1 MNWLP
6 PGSDGD
12 NAATHLLRSYQSWWP
27 RPRGQPRSCRTRE
40 RAPIPRIPGPEP
52 REAPFFNLKINGNK
66 LKIWKSSLKSLLIKL
81 DTSQPLAKA
90 SLCYLPQMF
99 MFQLFFMKFISPL
112 TLKYDV
118 MYLLTFCSL
127 AESRIKILK
136 TKSRYKNEQTL
147 KKRDKNYYWQMAFY
161 ELYIIIVSDS

>member
-1 MNWLP
+1 MKIVSEEPLDQV
-6 PGSDGD
+6 GHVS
-12 NAATHLLRSYQSWWP
+12 AACE
-27 RPRGQPRSCRTRE
+27 G
-40 RAPIPRIPGPEP
+40 I
-52 REAPFFNLKINGNK
+52 
-66 LKIWKSSLKSLLIKL
+66 SLLSSSNVHVS
-81 DTSQPLAKA
+81 T
-90 SLCYLPQMF
+90 
-99 MFQLFFMKFISPL
+99 FFMKFISPR